1 MKRAVRTL
9 ERTTRAGFTLIEI
22 MLVVVIIGLL
32 AGIVAVS
39 IPKNLEKARRN
50 KALADINSIGV
61 AIQTYYMDKGH
72 YPATLDALT
81 QGADPDLEKAIPLDP
96 WGHPYQY
103 TYPSSHKPFKYDLKS
118 LGLDGVDSED
128 DIANWKVETAPG
140 G

>member
-1 MKRAVRTL
+1 MKRIVRTL
-9 ERTTRAGFTLIEI
+9 ERTARAGFTLIEI

-50 KALADINSIGV
+50 KAKADIASIGV

-72 YPATLDALT
+72 YPASLDVLT
-81 QGADPDLEKAIPLDP
+81 QGEDPDLEKAIPLDP

-103 TYPSSHKPFKYDLKS
+103 NFPGSHKPFKYDLKS
-118 LGLDGVDSED
+118 LGFDGVDSED
-128 DIANWKVETAPG
+128 DLANWKADTAPG